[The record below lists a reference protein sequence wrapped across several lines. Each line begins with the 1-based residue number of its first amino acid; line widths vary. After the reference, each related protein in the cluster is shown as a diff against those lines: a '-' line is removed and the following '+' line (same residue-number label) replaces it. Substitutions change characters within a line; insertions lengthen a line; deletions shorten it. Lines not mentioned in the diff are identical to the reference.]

1 MAIRPSVANPE
12 NVILG
17 DGIIYKNYGLA
28 TEREIG
34 ACRGDSKFT
43 VTRKFKH
50 IDYNGQYGQ
59 TKGNLRKV
67 NVEPVLMLNL
77 VELSEQN
84 MIDCFAG
91 LRQSDEGD
99 YKEITEDL
107 DIVTTD
113 YWTNVAF
120 VGATASGRSVI
131 IIVDNPLGDIDKLE
145 FVYKTD
151 DEVIS
156 DVQLTGTY
164 DRNNPTVV
172 PYKIRY
178 YEV

>member
-17 DGIIYKNYGLA
+17 DGMVFKNWGLA

-43 VTRKFKH
+43 VTRKWKH

-59 TKGNLRKV
+59 TKGNNRKV

-77 VELSEQN
+77 VEMSPQN
-84 MIDCFAG
+84 IEDCFGG
-91 LRQSDEGD
+91 LRSSDAGD
-99 YKEITEDL
+99 YVEITEDL
-107 DIVTTD
+107 DVAVTD
-113 YWTNVAF
+113 YWTNVAY
-120 VGATASGRSVI
+120 VGETASGRKVVI
-131 IIVDNPLGDIDKLE
+131 IIDNPLGDIDKLE
-145 FVYKTD
+145 MVYKTD
-151 DEVIS
+151 DEVIT
-156 DVQLTGTY
+156 DVQLTGNY
-164 DRNNPTVV
+164 DRDYPTTV

-178 YEV
+178 YDV